1 MEYRV
6 CPNCGNPE
14 IEEANGFCWNC
25 GLELGNCCE
34 NPECQA
40 GDLADKFTYCP
51 HCGSETRYAKLGFAV
66 RLEFERDS

>member
-14 IEEANGFCWNC
+14 IEEAHGFCWNC

-34 NPECQA
+34 NAECQA
-40 GDLADKFTYCP
+40 GELPDKFTYCP
-51 HCGSETRYAKLGFAV
+51 HCGSETRYANLGFAE
-66 RLEFERDS
+66 RLEFEQDS